1 MSSQPVSWMPLFPI
15 SIAVEKQDA
24 FKRMADMGIK
34 NVALC
39 CMIYSPYRLV
49 LPRYPD
55 KGIYSME
62 EGLYFY
68 QPDPARYKDLPE
80 SPIPTQD
87 FAGRDILA
95 ETVEGA
101 HKHGMKVCAWVTTFA
116 NGRTAKL
123 RPEWAV
129 ENIYG
134 SRDRLFLDFDHPQVR
149 EFSARVVEEI
159 AEKYAVD
166 EVMLDKIPQTCLEQN
181 SLAGR
186 IDPVLRIMGT
196 FCFSKHAAAFAATQG
211 VDLKEIHAKAKKLAT
226 ESLAIPPHITANI
239 ADDLTGDNEVP
250 LLMFDHPWIAK
261 MLEVR
266 IESIRQYI
274 AEVRKRIDG
283 KRKGVKLSTA
293 FVPPTKIGHD
303 SSSPRPWL
311 AAQSYAAYR
320 QSALDMIHC
329 VIHWGPDTVEYD
341 TRRAVNAMAGSKVQ
355 VCTHVKAYGA
365 SRPEAMQSLV
375 SAALRGGAPS
385 VAYFCYDLLS
395 EPMMAAIKNLRA

>member
-1 MSSQPVSWMPLFPI
+1 MSLHPLSWMPLFPI
-15 SIAVEKQDA
+15 SVAVEGQDA
-24 FKRMADMGIK
+24 FKRMADMGVK
-34 NVALC
+34 HVALC

-49 LPRYPD
+49 LPRYAD
-55 KGIYSME
+55 KAVYSLE
-62 EGLYFY
+62 EGHYFY
-68 QPDPARYKDLPE
+68 QPEASRYKDLPE
-80 SPIPTQD
+80 APIPSHD
-87 FAGRDILA
+87 FAGRDLLA

-101 HKHGMKVCAWVTTFA
+101 HRHGMKVCAWVTTFA

-123 RPEWAV
+123 RPDWAV
-129 ENIYG
+129 ENLYG

-159 AEKYAVD
+159 VERYAVD
-166 EVMLDKIPQTCLEQN
+166 EIMLDKIPQTCLEQN

-186 IDPVLRIMGT
+186 IDPVLRVMGT

-211 VDLKEIHAKAKKLAT
+211 VDLKDIHAKAKKLAT
-226 ESLAIPPHITANI
+226 QSLAIPPHITANL
-239 ADDLTGDNEVP
+239 ADDLTGDNEIP
-250 LLMFDHPWIAK
+250 LLMFDNPWIAQ

-274 AEVRKRIDG
+274 ADVRGRIDA
-283 KRKGVKLSTA
+283 KRQGVALSAA

-311 AAQSYAAYR
+311 AAQSYGAYR
-320 QSALDMIHC
+320 HSALDMIHC

-341 TRRAVNAMAGSKVQ
+341 TRRAVKAVEGSKVRI
-355 VCTHVKAYGA
+355 CTHVKAYGA
-365 SRPEAMQSLV
+365 SRPEGMQSLV
-375 SAALRGGAPS
+375 SAALRGGAPA

-395 EPMMAAIKNLRA
+395 EPMIQAITQLKA